1 MYQNI
6 RIQWLIVGCSSRRR
20 ELESYHPYGTSQPS
34 VTLVSGDLTP
44 LLNSAMHKVH
54 RNMYRQNIHTYK
66 IKSMNLKNKKYE
78 NLKVFTHRTSLSLQL
93 YLGIFEYFIYKYFF
107 HVVMSMTKA
116 IIKYCF
122 RNKLNGE
129 IHRCEIRFSSV
140 IFIKNLK
147 NY

>member
-1 MYQNI
+1 
-6 RIQWLIVGCSSRRR
+6 
-20 ELESYHPYGTSQPS
+20 
-34 VTLVSGDLTP
+34 
-44 LLNSAMHKVH
+44 
-54 RNMYRQNIHTYK
+54 
-66 IKSMNLKNKKYE
+66 MNLKNKKYE

-147 NY
+147 NYWANLRYWENEYIFQNDGFFSYL